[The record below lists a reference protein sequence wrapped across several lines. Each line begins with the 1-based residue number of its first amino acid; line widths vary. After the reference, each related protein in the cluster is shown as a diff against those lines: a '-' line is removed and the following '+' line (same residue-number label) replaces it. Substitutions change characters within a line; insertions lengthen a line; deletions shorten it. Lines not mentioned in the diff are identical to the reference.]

1 MKTVI
6 LAGGYGTRI
15 SEESRLRPKPMVEIG
30 GKPVLWH
37 IMKQYSHYG
46 INDFIICA
54 GYRQHTIKEWFAD
67 YFLHTS
73 DITFDFTRDDKII
86 VHNKRAEQWRVT
98 VIDTGLK
105 TMTGGRLKR
114 IRQYLDEDIF
124 FMTYGDGVS
133 DINIDDLLMFHKCH
147 GRLATMSAVKPES
160 RFGTIDFEQNGK
172 VNAFREKNEADTG
185 YINAG
190 FMVLNKKVLDYVEGD
205 SIMFERQPMEKLAAD
220 GELMC
225 YRHNGFWQCMDTMRD
240 KTKLEDLWESG
251 DAPWKVWKD

>member
-1 MKTVI
+1 MKAVI
-6 LAGGYGTRI
+6 LAGGFGTRI
-15 SEESRLRPKPMVEIG
+15 SEESQYKPKPMIEIG
-30 GKPVLWH
+30 GMPILWH

-172 VNAFREKNEADTG
+172 VNAFREKNEEDTG

>member
-1 MKTVI
+1 MKAVI
-6 LAGGYGTRI
+6 LAGGFGTRI
-15 SEESRLRPKPMVEIG
+15 SEESQYKPKPMIEIG
-30 GKPVLWH
+30 GMPILWH
-37 IMKQYSHYG
+37 FMKQYSHYG

>member
-1 MKTVI
+1 MKAVI
-6 LAGGYGTRI
+6 LAGGFGTRI
-15 SEESRLRPKPMVEIG
+15 SEESQYKPKPMIEIG
-30 GKPVLWH
+30 GMPILWH

-54 GYRQHTIKEWFAD
+54 GYRQHAIKEWFAD

>member
-1 MKTVI
+1 MKAVI
-6 LAGGYGTRI
+6 LAGGFGTRI
-15 SEESRLRPKPMVEIG
+15 SEESQYKPKPMIEIG
-30 GKPVLWH
+30 GMPILWH

-114 IRQYLDEDIF
+114 IRQYLDEDTF
-124 FMTYGDGVS
+124 CMTYGDGVS